1 MSSWQQKSN
10 ITQGTVSRRTD
21 LDGEVIEII
30 GDRSA
35 SLAW

>member
-10 ITQGTVSRRTD
+10 ITSSVSRRTD

-30 GDRSA
+30 GDRNA